1 MAEQI
6 TPPIEPP
13 AADRP
18 ELREELA
25 RRDEEILRLRD
36 LLIGKDAEL
45 GSLKGQVAQ
54 LEAGTAR
61 LLNIVSRVRSLLPGF
76 VWSAL
81 AVLRRRRGPQS

>member
-6 TPPIEPP
+6 TPVEP
-13 AADRP
+13 ADSDRSGMQ
-18 ELREELA
+18 EELD

-61 LLNIVSRVRSLLPGF
+61 LLGLVARVRSLLPGF

-81 AVLRRRRGPQS
+81 AALRRRGPQG

>member
-1 MAEQI
+1 MDPQQ
-6 TPPIEPP
+6 
-13 AADRP
+13 
-18 ELREELA
+18 ELA

-61 LLNIVSRVRSLLPGF
+61 LLNIVSRIRSLLPGF

-81 AVLRRRRGPQS
+81 AALRRRRGQQS